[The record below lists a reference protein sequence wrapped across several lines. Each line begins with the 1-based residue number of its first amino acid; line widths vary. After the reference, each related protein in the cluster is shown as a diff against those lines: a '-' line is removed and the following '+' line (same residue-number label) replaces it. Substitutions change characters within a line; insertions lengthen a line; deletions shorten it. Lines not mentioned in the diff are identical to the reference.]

1 MDVYALNDYGYSEYQ
16 LDVTIPEE
24 VRDKASEWEKETRK
38 WRKDVEN
45 LIKTQHDGTR
55 EHVTDEAD
63 RTVSEVNANTN
74 SAKAEINANTNN
86 AKAEI
91 NNNISNA
98 KTAINNNT
106 DARAAEIKAK
116 EDSTYSLLQQ
126 VWNKVKDMI

>member
-45 LIKTQHDGTR
+45 LIKTQHEGTH
-55 EHVTDEAD
+55 EYVTDEAN

-74 SAKAEINANTNN
+74 N
-86 AKAEI
+86 AKVEI
-91 NNNISNA
+91 NNNIANA

-116 EDSTYSLLQQ
+116 EDSAYSLLQQ
-126 VWNKVKDMI
+126 VWNKVKDMF